1 MTLAR
6 YQYGSQNMEPLITPQ
21 GKFVLTRRPAQTK
34 APLRAWEAADEYLLS
49 AVDDRAAS
57 VGDLG
62 AIVGLND
69 SWGTLSVALVAGGH
83 HPSMVSDSYVS
94 QLATRANLA
103 ANGLDPLTVTLLGS
117 FDPVPDRI
125 DLLVVKVP
133 RNLALLDDQLARLRP
148 HLHQDTVVIGAAMAK
163 HLHTSTLEVFEQRL
177 GPTTTSLARKKA
189 RLVHATV
196 DPATAASAGVSVG
209 WPTTY
214 VVDPGRHVVT
224 SHAGVFSADH
234 LDIGTRFFLDSLPEH
249 RNGNE
254 VVDLGCGNGVVG
266 TMAALADPDVDVT
279 FVDDSFRA
287 VASAEATFRANLGP
301 DRPAWFTVGD
311 GLGELATGLPIA
323 DSSVDRILNN
333 PPFHI
338 DQAVG
343 DAVAWQMFSESR
355 TALRRGG
362 ELWVVGNR
370 HLAYHAKLKRLF
382 GNCEVVASSSKFVV
396 LVAVRS

>member
-1 MTLAR
+1 M
-6 YQYGSQNMEPLITPQ
+6 
-21 GKFVLTRRPAQTK
+21 
-34 APLRAWEAADEYLLS
+34 
-49 AVDDRAAS
+49 
-57 VGDLG
+57 
-62 AIVGLND
+62 
-69 SWGTLSVALVAGGH
+69 
-83 HPSMVSDSYVS
+83 
-94 QLATRANLA
+94 
-103 ANGLDPLTVTLLGS
+103 
-117 FDPVPDRI
+117 PDRI
-125 DLLVVKVP
+125 DLLLVKVP
-133 RNLALLDDQLARLRP
+133 KNLALLDDQLRRLRP
-148 HLHQDTVVIGAAMAK
+148 HLHEGSVVIGAAMTK

-177 GPTTTSLARKKA
+177 GPTTTSLAKKKA

-196 DPATAASAGVSVG
+196 DPSTAQSSDPSP
-209 WPTTY
+209 WPATY
-214 VVDPGRHVVT
+214 VVDPGGHVVT

-234 LDIGTRFFLDSLPEH
+234 LDIGTRFFLEHLPEH

-266 TMAALADPDVDVT
+266 MTAALADPDVDVT
-279 FVDDSFRA
+279 FVDESFRA

-323 DSSVDRILNN
+323 DGSVDRILNN
-333 PPFHI
+333 PPFHV

-343 DAVAWQMFSESR
+343 DAVAWQMFSDSR

-382 GNCEVVASSSKFVV
+382 GNCEVVASNSKFVV
-396 LVAVRS
+396 LLAIRA